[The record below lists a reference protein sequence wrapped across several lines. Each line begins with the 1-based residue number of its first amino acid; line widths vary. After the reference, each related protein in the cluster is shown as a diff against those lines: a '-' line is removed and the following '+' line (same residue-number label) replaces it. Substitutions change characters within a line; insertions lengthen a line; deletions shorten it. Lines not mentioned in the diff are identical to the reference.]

1 MLNRPHLIGSEIFR
15 RTGQESMHPLA
26 SPKVSAMIDLVRALD
41 WLEEDIYIDGPKAT
55 PARLQRFHEP
65 AYIEAVMD
73 AEATQS
79 VSPEVRERYGIG
91 TYDNPIFRGIFSRAA
106 TACGATI
113 KAVQLLANDG
123 IVHSPSGGAHHGQ
136 PARASGSCYF
146 NDPVLG
152 ILSMLDEGLTRI
164 CYIDIDAHHGDG
176 VEAAFYFNRDILTI
190 SVHEAGCWPF
200 TGTESE
206 PERGVINFAVPPG
219 FNDSEMAFLF
229 NDFILPLVENHGPEA
244 IIIQT
249 GADSLADDLMME
261 LALSN
266 RAHASVVKTLI
277 RAAPRL
283 LVLGGGGYNPCAVAR
298 CWAGIWA
305 VVNDIEVPERL
316 PEAGEAV
323 LRELAQQHLSLG
335 HKPPEHWF
343 TTLADEP
350 RTGKIRESVKQVA
363 ADVIRL

>member
-15 RTGQESMHPLA
+15 RTRQGSMHPLA
-26 SPKVSAMIDLVRALD
+26 SPKVSPMIDLVRALG
-41 WLEEDIYIDGPKAT
+41 WLEEDIYIDSPKAT
-55 PARLQRFHEP
+55 PARLRRFHEP

-79 VSPEVRERYGIG
+79 VSPDVRERYRIG
-91 TYDNPIFRGIFSRAA
+91 TYDNPIFRGVFSRAA

-113 KAVQLLANDG
+113 KAVQLLANGG
-123 IVHSPSGGAHHGQ
+123 IVHSPSGGAHHAQ
-136 PARASGSCYF
+136 PARASGICYF

-176 VEAAFYFNRDILTI
+176 VEAAFYFNRDVLTI

-206 PERGVINFAVPPG
+206 PERGVVNFAVPPG

-229 NDFILPLVENHGPEA
+229 NDFILPLVENHAPEA

-249 GADSLADDLMME
+249 GADSLADDPMMD

-266 RAHASVVKTLI
+266 RVHASVVKALI
-277 RAAPRL
+277 RATPRL
-283 LVLGGGGYNPCAVAR
+283 LVLGGGGYNPCSVAR

-305 VVNDIEVPERL
+305 VLNDIKVPERL

-323 LRELAQQHLSLG
+323 LRDLAQQHLSLG
-335 HKPPEHWF
+335 PKPPEHWF

-350 RTGKIRESVKQVA
+350 RSGMIRESVKQVA
-363 ADVIRL
+363 ADVIR

>member
-1 MLNRPHLIGSEIFR
+1 MLNRPHLIDSEIFR
-15 RTGQESMHPLA
+15 RAGQGSMHPLA

-41 WLEEDIYIDGPKAT
+41 WLEEDLYIDSPKAT

-249 GADSLADDLMME
+249 GADSLANDLMME

-277 RAAPRL
+277 WAAPRL

-350 RTGKIRESVKQVA
+350 STGKIRESVKQVA
-363 ADVIRL
+363 ADVI

>member
-15 RTGQESMHPLA
+15 RTGQGSMHPLA

-41 WLEEDIYIDGPKAT
+41 WLEEDVYIDGPKAT

-136 PARASGSCYF
+136 PARARGSCYF

>member
-1 MLNRPHLIGSEIFR
+1 MLSRPHLIGGEIFR
-15 RTGQESMHPLA
+15 RTGQGSMHPLA
-26 SPKVSAMIDLVRALD
+26 SPKVSAMIDLVRALG
-41 WLEEDIYIDGPKAT
+41 WVEEDIYIDSPKVM
-55 PARLQRFHEP
+55 PARLRQFHDP

-79 VSPEVRERYGIG
+79 VSRDVRERYRIG
-91 TYDNPIFRGIFSRAA
+91 TYDNPIFPGIISRAA

-113 KAVQLLANDG
+113 KAVQLLANGG

-136 PARASGSCYF
+136 RASASGGCYF

-176 VEAAFYFNRDILTI
+176 VEAAFYFERDVLTI
-190 SVHEAGCWPF
+190 SIHQAGAWPF

-206 PERGVINFAVPPG
+206 PERGIFNFPIPTG

-229 NDFILPLVENHGPEA
+229 NDFILPLVENHAPEA

-249 GADSLADDLMME
+249 GADSLADDPMME

-266 RAHASVVKTLI
+266 RVHATIVKALI
-277 RAAPRL
+277 GATPRL
-283 LVLGGGGYNPCAVAR
+283 LVLGGGGYNPCSVAR

-305 VVNDIEVPERL
+305 VLNDIKVPERL

-323 LRELAQQHLSLG
+323 LRNLAQHLSPGLN
-335 HKPPEHWF
+335 PPEHWF

-350 RTGKIRESVKQVA
+350 RTGIIRESVKQVA
-363 ADVIRL
+363 ADNIR

>member
-1 MLNRPHLIGSEIFR
+1 MLNRPHLIGSEIFH
-15 RTGQESMHPLA
+15 RTGQGMSHPLS
-26 SPKVSAMIDLVRALD
+26 SPKVSAMIDLVRALG
-41 WLEEDIYIDGPKAT
+41 WLEEDIYIDSPKAT
-55 PARLQRFHEP
+55 PARLRRFHEP

-73 AEATQS
+73 ADATQS
-79 VSPEVRERYGIG
+79 VSPDMRDRYRLG
-91 TYDNPIFRGIFSRAA
+91 THDNPIFRGVFSRAA

-113 KAVQLLANDG
+113 KAVQLLANGG

-136 PARASGSCYF
+136 PARASGICYF

-176 VEAAFYFNRDILTI
+176 VEAAFYNDRDVLTI

-206 PERGVINFAVPPG
+206 PERGVFNFPVPPG

-229 NDFILPLVENHGPEA
+229 NDFILPLIENHAPEA
-244 IIIQT
+244 IVIQT
-249 GADSLADDLMME
+249 GADSLADDPMME

-266 RAHASVVKTLI
+266 RVHASVVKALI
-277 RAAPRL
+277 RATPRL
-283 LVLGGGGYNPCAVAR
+283 LVLGGGGYNPCTVAR

-305 VVNDIEVPERL
+305 VLNDIEVPERL
-316 PEAGEAV
+316 PKAGEAV
-323 LRELAQQHLSLG
+323 LRDLAQHLSLG
-335 HKPPEHWF
+335 PKPPEHWF

-350 RTGKIRESVKQVA
+350 RSGMIRESVKQVA
-363 ADVIRL
+363 ANVIR